1 MVNFRA
7 GGVKALAY
15 LTNERHPD
23 APDLPTAKE
32 LGYDVNFCL
41 QNWWLAPK
49 GTPWAHIDHMA
60 GVLKKA
66 METDYVKKIMKDRMN
81 SPTFLGPDELAKK
94 LDADFAMIAPIAKK
108 AKKK

>member
-1 MVNFRA
+1 
-7 GGVKALAY
+7 
-15 LTNERHPD
+15 
-23 APDLPTAKE
+23 
-32 LGYDVNFCL
+32 
-41 QNWWLAPK
+41 
-49 GTPWAHIDHMA
+49 MA

-66 METDYVKKIMKDRMN
+66 METDYVKKVMKDRMN